1 MTESAL
7 EDMLDALARDPLI
20 GDLIPET
27 GGIRKLRW
35 STGRDGGKGGGVRV
49 FYYAQTNLATYL
61 LMCVP
66 KREDKPLTAER
77 RAAFRRAILAI
88 DHTNVVKLSANK
100 RDL

>member
-1 MTESAL
+1 M
-7 EDMLDALARDPLI
+7 
-20 GDLIPET
+20 
-27 GGIRKLRW
+27 
-35 STGRDGGKGGGVRV
+35 